1 MLYDFEGSPIPVGG
15 ETNAPTTIIQS
26 GAIVAPKVI
35 MRSINH
41 RGYNTAAPENTI
53 PAYVLSKKMGFDYA
67 ECDVSFTSDGVAVL
81 LHDET
86 IDRTSDGTGSIA
98 EMTYEQVSQYDFGS
112 WKSADYAGTKI
123 PTFEEFIRVCK
134 EIQLHPYIELKQ
146 GASYTAD
153 QIKSVVKMVE
163 RAGMKGNVSYVS
175 FSPDYLGYVREVDKT
190 ARLVYVVG
198 YITIAILNQ
207 ALILKTGQNDVALH
221 CQYNNVTD
229 DKVAQCIQAG
239 VPLEVWCPNDASWIQ
254 NMNPY
259 ITGVSSDNLNAEKV
273 LREKH
278 ITE

>member
-1 MLYDFEGSPIPVGG
+1 MLYDFEGNIILTGSGANATTTIVQSGVN
-15 ETNAPTTIIQS
+15 NAP
-26 GAIVAPKVI
+26 PI

-41 RGYNTAAPENTI
+41 RGYNTVAPENTI
-53 PAYVLSKKMGFDYA
+53 PAYVLSKKMGFDAA

-86 IDRTSDGTGSIA
+86 IDRTSDGTGNIA
-98 EMTYEQVSQYDFGS
+98 SMTYEQASQYDYGS

-146 GASYTAD
+146 GASYTAE
-153 QIKSVVKMVE
+153 QIKSIVKMVE

-175 FSPDYLGYVREVDKT
+175 FSPDYLGYVREEDKT
-190 ARLVYVVG
+190 ARLVYVVRD
-198 YITIAILNQ
+198 ISIAILNQ

-221 CQYNNVTD
+221 CQYNNVTN

-239 VPLEVWCPNDASWIQ
+239 VPLEVWCPTTAEWIE

-259 ITGVSSDNLNAEKV
+259 ITGVSADALNAEKV